1 MFQDETLILT
11 AAGLGHQ
18 QVVETLIKATTEMG
32 EGDAKVIHIASV
44 ATFSCRFSLIVTEK
58 TPLCPLT
65 CVALVAIC
73 SISRQC
79 K

>member
-18 QVVETLIKATTEMG
+18 QVVETLIKATTDISK
-32 EGDAKVIHIASV
+32 GDAKVYHIAAITLVS
-44 ATFSCRFSLIVTEK
+44 SGFSLLVTEI

-65 CVALVAIC
+65 CAALDAIC
-73 SISRQC
+73 SVSR
-79 K
+79 